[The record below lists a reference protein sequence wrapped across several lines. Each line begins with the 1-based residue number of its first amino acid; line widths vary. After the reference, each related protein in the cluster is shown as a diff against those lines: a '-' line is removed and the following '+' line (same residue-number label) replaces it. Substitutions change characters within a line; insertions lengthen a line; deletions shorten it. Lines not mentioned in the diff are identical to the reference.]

1 MRRALTVI
9 VLLALMAGFGV
20 GVNRLIASR
29 KHPIPT
35 EATVF
40 RPTAERPRVVL
51 PGTLYLAQNGD
62 IYRLSDGFFTD
73 LHLSTRSGQWM
84 QPAYLPNSQ
93 DIVAVLRAA
102 EYSNLYLLNSQGF
115 IIRRLS
121 NNAWTR
127 TNQIFL
133 NHWMFSP
140 HMGADGNTIYFSY
153 DQPKDSAT
161 YAVDFSVWSGTLN
174 GKLAAT
180 QLSNSNSFTGGDVD
194 PTPMANGEVIYSK
207 YAIGGGNAFSQIAI
221 QVKPRGR
228 PILLTTPTQ
237 DCGQPA
243 PSPDGTKVA
252 MICTGGTGLQSTR
265 LEVATLSAAKPGAPV
280 TMGLP
285 QTLVNNCLCS
295 APVWAPDGSGLVYYN
310 TADATGHFELWWIK
324 GALGATPSAPLQ
336 VTTNLDFDASSPPSW
351 SPLSSVPVMAR

>member
-1 MRRALTVI
+1 MRRALTIV
-9 VLLALMAGFGV
+9 VLLALMAGFGL

-29 KHPIPT
+29 KHQIPT
-35 EATVF
+35 EQSVFKPTAT
-40 RPTAERPRVVL
+40 RPTIVL

-73 LHLSTRSGQWM
+73 LHLSTASGLWM
-84 QPAYLPNSQ
+84 QPAYIPNSQ

-102 EYSNLYLLNSQGF
+102 EFSNVYLLSSQGA
-115 IIRRLS
+115 ILRRLS
-121 NNAWTR
+121 NNANPHLDTVY
-127 TNQIFL
+127 L
-133 NHWMFSP
+133 NHWMFYP
-140 HMGADGNTIYFSY
+140 HMGADGNTIFFSY
-153 DQPKDSAT
+153 DQPKNSGS
-161 YAVDFSVWSGTLN
+161 YAVDFSVWSGTLS

-180 QLSNSNSFTGGDVD
+180 QLSNSNPFTGGDVD
-194 PTPMANGEVIYSK
+194 PTPMANGAVMYSK
-207 YAIGGGNAFSQIAI
+207 FAIGSGNAFSQIAI
-221 QVKPRGR
+221 QLKPLGR
-228 PILLTTPTQ
+228 PTLLTTPAQ

-252 MICTGGTGLQSTR
+252 MICIGGTGLQSTR
-265 LEVATLSAAKPGAPV
+265 LEIATLTAGKLGV
-280 TMGLP
+280 P
-285 QTLVNNCLCS
+285 QTLVDNCLCS

-324 GALGATPSAPLQ
+324 GALSAAPSPPLQ

>member
-1 MRRALTVI
+1 MRRAITVI
-9 VLLALMAGFGV
+9 VLLVLMAGFGF

-35 EATVF
+35 EASVF
-40 RPTAERPRVVL
+40 IPTATRPKIVL

-73 LHLSTRSGQWM
+73 LHLSTASGSWM
-84 QPAYLPNSQ
+84 QPAYIPKSQ

-102 EYSNLYLLNSQGF
+102 EYSNLYLLNSQGE
-115 IIRRLS
+115 ILKQLS
-121 NNAWTR
+121 NNANPHLNTV
-127 TNQIFL
+127 FL
-133 NHWMFSP
+133 NHWMFYP

-174 GKLAAT
+174 GKLAAS
-180 QLSNSNSFTGGDVD
+180 QLSNSNPFTGGDVD
-194 PTPMANGEVIYSK
+194 PTPMADGSVIYSK
-207 YAIGGGNAFSQIAI
+207 FAIGSGNAYSQIAI
-221 QVKPRGR
+221 QVKPLGR
-228 PILLTTPTQ
+228 ATLLTTPAQ
-237 DCGQPA
+237 DCGQPS

-252 MICTGGTGLQSTR
+252 MICIGGTGLQSTR
-265 LEVATLSAAKPGAPV
+265 LEVATLSGGKLGA
-280 TMGLP
+280 P
-285 QTLVNNCLCS
+285 QTLVNNCLC
-295 APVWAPDGSGLVYYN
+295 ADPEWAPDGSGLVYYN
-310 TADATGHFELWWIK
+310 TADSTGHFELWWIK
-324 GALGATPSAPLQ
+324 GALDPAPSPPLQ

>member
-1 MRRALTVI
+1 MRRVLSII

-29 KHPIPT
+29 KHTIPT

-40 RPTAERPRVVL
+40 SPTATRPKVVL

-73 LHLSTRSGQWM
+73 LHLPKTSGSWM
-84 QPAYLPNSQ
+84 QPAYIPNSQ

-102 EYSNLYLLNSQGF
+102 EYSNLYLLSSQGS
-115 IIRRLS
+115 IIRQLS
-121 NNAWTR
+121 NNANPHLDTVY
-127 TNQIFL
+127 L
-133 NHWMFSP
+133 NHWMFYP

-153 DQPKDSAT
+153 DQPKDSST
-161 YAVDFSVWSGTLN
+161 YAVDFSIWSGTLK

-180 QLSNSNSFTGGDVD
+180 QLSNSNLFTGGDVN

-207 YAIGGGNAFSQIAI
+207 FAIGSGNAYSQIAI
-221 QVKPRGR
+221 QAKLRGR
-228 PILLTTPTQ
+228 LILLTTPAQ

-252 MICTGGTGLQSTR
+252 MICIGGTGLQSTR
-265 LEVATLSAAKPGAPV
+265 LEVATLTAGKLGP
-280 TMGLP
+280 P
-285 QTLVNNCLCS
+285 QTLVNDCLCS

-310 TADATGHFELWWIK
+310 TADVTGHFELWWIK
-324 GALGATPSAPLQ
+324 GALSAAPSAPLQ
-336 VTTNLDFDASSPPSW
+336 VTTNLDFDAASPPSW
-351 SPLSSVPVMAR
+351 SPLSSLPVMPR

>member
-9 VLLALMAGFGV
+9 LLLALMAGFGF

-29 KHPIPT
+29 KHQIPT
-35 EATVF
+35 EASVF
-40 RPTAERPRVVL
+40 IPTATRPKIVL

-73 LHLSTRSGQWM
+73 LHLSTAAGSWM
-84 QPAYLPNSQ
+84 QPAYVPNSQ

-102 EYSNLYLLNSQGF
+102 EYSNLYLLNSQGS

-121 NNAWTR
+121 NNANPHLDTVY
-127 TNQIFL
+127 L
-133 NHWMFSP
+133 NHWMFYP
-140 HMGADGNTIYFSY
+140 HMGADGNTIFFSY
-153 DQPKDSAT
+153 DQPKNSAT

-180 QLSNSNSFTGGDVD
+180 QLSNANPFTGGDVD
-194 PTPMANGEVIYSK
+194 PTPMANGAVMYSK
-207 YAIGGGNAFSQIAI
+207 FAIGSGNAFSQIAI
-221 QVKPRGR
+221 QLRPLGR
-228 PILLTTPTQ
+228 PIILTTPAE

-252 MICTGGTGLQSTR
+252 MICIGGTGLQSTR
-265 LEVATLSAAKPGAPV
+265 LEVATLSAGKLGP
-280 TMGLP
+280 P
-285 QTLVNNCLCS
+285 QTLVDNCLCS
-295 APVWAPDGSGLVYYN
+295 GPVWAPDGSGLVYYN
-310 TADATGHFELWWIK
+310 AADATGHFELWWIK
-324 GALGATPSAPLQ
+324 GALSASPSPPLQ

-351 SPLSSVPVMAR
+351 SPLSSVPVMPR